1 MKRIHLLLL
10 WTVLYFSPQ
19 VHSAPLTCNHEA
31 IVNYVT
37 SGTFST
43 GTQHI
48 EKFNLADGSL
58 VSDTPVNG
66 LRGVTSLGYN
76 MVDNYLWGFNM
87 ANKKIVRIDANND
100 SITHN
105 VTGLIDELYSG
116 ADVNSQGIL
125 HLSVNQNV
133 YNHASST
140 LKIERIDLNTATPT
154 LLAPLRLNTSIDAL
168 DVSFNPLDNHLY
180 FIARDGKFYRIRIA
194 NGGTTGTV
202 ELVGDTGL
210 GSIYNVVAY
219 FDKDGNFYFN
229 TNSTAIYQLKF
240 TASGITSVTNFATL
254 SKGLT
259 QGDGA
264 MCAKAGMA
272 PPPPPPPA
280 PTPFT
285 CQSESF
291 VSFNTEGSP
300 MIGESKFNTISL
312 LDGGVLKSPDIL
324 NGVQGVNSVGYN
336 IIDNFVWGYNLASS
350 QLVKIGA
357 NHSAELYNIS
367 GLDKRFYVAADVN
380 KQGILYLSSRNTAS
394 ERLKLAR
401 VNLTT
406 KTALSE
412 VTLNQEINTADM
424 AFNPIDNHLYFIQTG
439 TDILYKIVFSAD
451 GLTGTVTSVGS
462 TGLGAISPIIT
473 FFDKDGN
480 FYFNANNN
488 AMYKVDTKA
497 STPTATFFTNL
508 DTNLVN
514 GDGARCANAGMAP
527 PPVLTPFSCTDTFFF
542 SNRSQSGTA
551 ATDSGASW
559 LHTINRNDTPY
570 SFESIGSGY
579 SSNNGGYNAIGYNVK
594 DNFIY
599 GLYQK
604 MLVKIDQNGTVLELG
619 EIDGLDGTQ
628 YYAGEFD
635 RDGYYYVSGS
645 GGPSNTM
652 YKIDIA
658 QKKVIQ
664 IIPLSQNLMVWDF
677 AIDETGDYFYAMNV
691 NYGGADYVNDKVS
704 KIELST
710 GTVTTIGMAHDSL
723 SSYISLVFSDK
734 TGQIFMLSND
744 NGFYKVDTTTGALT
758 HLSSTQ
764 TLNFY
769 NDGTSCPNAVINT
782 LELSPCA
789 GPDTDKDTVPD
800 SCDLDSDNDGVSDL
814 EEGRNDNITSAAG
827 WNTNVGPTPYS
838 QNGWTENA
846 LTGYSQTGYNNN
858 VLANTPPDFVFGSG
872 ITKTLYGAGWILS
885 DLENPNLALAIAH
898 DDYAE
903 YTFTT
908 SPNLQPLS
916 YIKDLYTYNYYDDPY
931 KVAVLFSS
939 DNFTSY
945 ETLVFNSNMD
955 IVPLGENARGH
966 FHTSTASSLLSPSTT
981 YKLRVYFYGAEKNT
995 TTVQYDDFNFGISSH
1010 IDSDNDG
1017 IPNYLD
1023 LDSDNDGI
1031 PDNVEAQAT
1040 NKYNAPQ
1047 GTVDKN
1053 GTWSSIYGS
1062 SGLSPVDTDSDGT
1075 PDYLDL
1081 DSDNDGFFDINES
1094 GLGNNDSNNTGQ
1106 TNADVGINGI
1116 DNSPSHEHNDSYD
1129 DINGLAYE
1137 NGHYLLQ
1144 DSDEDI
1150 LKDGS
1155 NALAMIRDFNYRDA
1169 KFDAMVINVNDF
1181 AAYEG
1186 NESETEF
1193 IIPIKL
1199 SKPAPTGGI
1208 YINYLPKYL
1217 ENSNVYQDDF
1227 ADLSFQEYFEKN
1239 PVSPPEV
1246 ADALASAQAS
1256 ADVAFDIKDL
1266 ARLSTLVE
1274 ESDIEIHL
1282 HSIGQS
1288 DKMQTHTW
1296 EPDKGTTSLQLE
1308 VRLNKKAPAKG
1319 VIVYID
1325 TEDITAKEGEDYLST
1340 KNSIYFAPGEDRVIV
1355 DYLIK
1360 GDVKGEGEEQ
1370 FKVYLHTPQNAKL
1383 HKDHTNVTVTIKES
1397 ILGSYTKQHD
1407 SYKRYADSWNEFV
1420 ILYLTWKLD
1429 PKELLAYDTFEDYFV
1444 HALGKKPH
1452 NKYKQIVDNGIPITE
1467 SDYVR
1472 NTTGT
1477 FTKQSHKS
1485 HHSHKSQH
1493 KEAEYLEPVVIFI
1506 DEGETEANLTILI
1519 QGDTLYEENEP
1530 FKVLMWTE
1538 HEDVTFIKSHGD
1550 MNTSKYT
1557 DLNLST
1563 EVSLQSN
1570 ETEIVVIIL
1579 NDDEKPADNIAEFR
1593 FDCLDREK
1601 YKDFSIIG
1609 NDIRTPLLSEK
1620 RQNSN
1625 IMCNAVNA
1633 SSLSGLRI
1641 KDHNAYHENNGTIS
1655 FWMYDTSTIASS
1667 KTILNKGSFS
1677 VGTKTGSSNANKHL
1691 EITLGNGSTITSTS
1705 SYDPNSPTWIF
1716 VTLSYERNGQ
1726 LKLYLNGKL
1735 DIQGNYD
1742 GSFQNEQDISLGA
1755 YEGYVDEFYL
1765 FDNSM
1770 TRDEI
1775 AYLYQQQLA
1784 NINVD
1789 MTPRDCACSQSMPPL
1804 LAEYRYD
1811 VCFWYGQ
1818 EGEVIDHSSYNNHLN
1833 TQGLIQPYPN
1843 GKIHNGPQFDAN
1855 KTQILGSIE
1864 GSISNEITVST
1875 WFKTKETQTLGVQTP
1890 LVELSESGT
1899 KNNNISLSYHTDG
1912 QTLIAWS
1919 SNENNEKS
1927 AVVQYNLEQN
1937 GFHDDT
1943 WHMATFTYNDGTS
1956 KLYVDGELKH
1966 TMTKDIGQLTEI
1978 TKLTIGSSY
1987 DNSVVFKG
1995 ALDETLLFGEA
2006 LTASEIEAIYAYTN
2020 QNKSWDGND
2029 RNTTIC
2035 DYPNVSISN
2044 PTIKE
2049 GDSGISVMEFKI
2061 GLDTVPQVPTDLAY
2075 TLHEGT
2081 ATLDDNDYQEPEL
2094 TEKLTFSTT
2103 ETEKTIRVNIV
2114 GDMKIEPSETLSL
2127 TVSSPLLT
2135 IPTNQDHGIGT
2146 IINDDAALFAIERAD
2161 VESLNPPA
2169 AIDALTMAKKSALYT
2184 QVVNQ
2189 DFDYSIVSYEKNTT
2203 GYLETVSGVEDLTLK
2218 IELKDVNST
2227 NQEILY
2233 RAYFYIPSGSTNSR
2247 FRIDNLS
2254 NDLQISQAT
2263 RHAKFEVT
2271 ALLDQNG
2278 SIIHGDLTQ
2287 NNDFDQT
2294 LASQNG
2300 IEQVGHSDL
2309 FAIRPLG
2316 YYFEIRDNEEHNNS
2330 LYAQNDQDNTVKLAA
2345 QHDYKLYLAAIT
2357 NMDNNVS
2364 TQYRL
2369 LGNSELNASLSFDD
2383 KSTCRDTQDGELHYV
2398 NNSQSFQ
2405 SEDLGSII
2413 ESSQLGNITLAHHNV
2428 GNYQLEI
2435 QDINWT
2441 YVDQHNDPDLTG
2453 CIIGSSSNIRQDNK
2467 YGCNFSSDI
2476 YGDFNIEYQAY
2487 EFNLSNTQLHN
2498 ISQNGQSYLYMGDD
2512 LEENKQMGIELSTD
2526 ILALGAKGIQLS
2538 NYTSS
2543 CVSKDVNINLSY
2555 LLTDQNTSSAS
2566 NYQDFRTTEGTVQPL
2581 QMMKILN
2588 ETNSSIIDTH
2598 FSNSINIP
2606 KTAFLDPNEGN
2617 SSLKLLYNI
2626 QKSTS
2631 ETINPIHVNFLNLKA
2646 DANETEHH
2654 VEGKQKTA
2662 EEKIGSGHINTE
2674 RTFYFSRLEPD
2685 LKNYPATPHPSITTP
2700 LSVEIFCDVNRTW
2713 CSKMVPSDIGVNSL
2727 YSIYGWYI
2735 SKTHQNTDGS
2745 YSLETGTIKINPDN
2759 GTSPLTVA
2767 GLQTAIDID
2776 EDLSTTDGRFR
2787 DTSVNLLG
2795 GFANNDEA
2803 TRSVSVEVRVTPDP
2817 WLRYNPNV
2825 TRGGNSSYN
2834 VTFKN
2839 PNFGTISGV
2848 GESGQILNIDANT
2861 KKTNKLSW

>member
-10 WTVLYFSPQ
+10 WVVIYFSPQ

-37 SGTFST
+37 SGNFST

-100 SITHN
+100 SITYN

-125 HLSVNQNV
+125 HLSVNKNV

-154 LLAPLRLNTSIDAL
+154 LLAPLTLNTSIDAL

-240 TASGITSVTNFATL
+240 TASDITSVANFATL

-264 MCAKAGMA
+264 MCAKAG
-272 PPPPPPPA
+272 
-280 PTPFT
+280 
-285 CQSESF
+285 
-291 VSFNTEGSP
+291 
-300 MIGESKFNTISL
+300 
-312 LDGGVLKSPDIL
+312 
-324 NGVQGVNSVGYN
+324 
-336 IIDNFVWGYNLASS
+336 
-350 QLVKIGA
+350 
-357 NHSAELYNIS
+357 
-367 GLDKRFYVAADVN
+367 
-380 KQGILYLSSRNTAS
+380 
-394 ERLKLAR
+394 
-401 VNLTT
+401 
-406 KTALSE
+406 
-412 VTLNQEINTADM
+412 
-424 AFNPIDNHLYFIQTG
+424 
-439 TDILYKIVFSAD
+439 
-451 GLTGTVTSVGS
+451 
-462 TGLGAISPIIT
+462 IT
-473 FFDKDGN
+473 
-480 FYFNANNN
+480 
-488 AMYKVDTKA
+488 
-497 STPTATFFTNL
+497 
-508 DTNLVN
+508 
-514 GDGARCANAGMAP
+514 P

-559 LHTINRNDTPY
+559 LHAINRNDTPY

-579 SSNNGGYNAIGYNVK
+579 SSNDGGYNAIGYNVK

-664 IIPLSQNLMVWDF
+664 IIPLSQNLMIWDF

-814 EEGRNDNITSAAG
+814 EEGRNNNITSAAG

-858 VLANTPPDFVFGSG
+858 VLANTPPDFIFGSG

-903 YTFTT
+903 YSFTT

-931 KVAVLFSS
+931 KIAVLFSS

-1040 NKYNAPQ
+1040 NHYNAPQ

-1053 GTWSSIYGS
+1053 GTWSNIYGS

-1155 NALAMIRDFNYRDA
+1155 NALAMIRDLDYRDA
-1169 KFDAMVINVNDF
+1169 NFDAMVIDVNDF

-1186 NESETEF
+1186 NASETEF

-1239 PVSPPEV
+1239 PVSPPE
-1246 ADALASAQAS
+1246 ASDEAS
-1256 ADVAFDIKDL
+1256 NDVAFDIKDL
-1266 ARLSTLVE
+1266 SRLSTLVE

-1308 VRLNKKAPAKG
+1308 VKLNKKAPAKG
-1319 VIVYID
+1319 VIVSID
-1325 TEDITAKEGEDYLST
+1325 TEDITAKEGEDYIAT
-1340 KNSIYFAPGEDRVIV
+1340 KNSIYFAPGEERVIV

-1407 SYKRYADSWNEFV
+1407 SYKRYADSWYEFV
-1420 ILYLTWKLD
+1420 ILYLRWKLD
-1429 PKELLAYDTFEDYFV
+1429 PKELLAYHTFEDYFV
-1444 HALGKKPH
+1444 QALGKKTN
-1452 NKYKQIVDNGIPITE
+1452 NKYKQIVDNGIPITQ

-1519 QGDTLYEENEP
+1519 QGDTIYEDNEP

-1563 EVSLQSN
+1563 EVTLQSN

-1601 YKDFSIIG
+1601 YKDFSVIG

-1705 SYDPNSPTWIF
+1705 SYDPNAPTWIF

-1735 DIQGNYD
+1735 DTQGNYD

-1775 AYLYQQQLA
+1775 AYLHQQQLA

-1937 GFHDDT
+1937 GFHDET

-2006 LTASEIEAIYAYTN
+2006 LTASEIEAIYAHTN
-2020 QNKSWDGND
+2020 QNKSWDGSD

-2309 FAIRPLG
+2309 FAIRPFG

-2498 ISQNGQSYLYMGDD
+2498 ISQNGQSYLYMGDN
-2512 LEENKQMGIELSTD
+2512 LEQNKQMGIELSTD

-2566 NYQDFRTTEGTVQPL
+2566 NYQDFITTEGTVQPL

-2588 ETNSSIIDTH
+2588 ETNGSIIDTH

-2606 KTAFLDPNEGN
+2606 RTAFLDSNEGN

-2631 ETINPIHVNFLNLKA
+2631 ETMNPIHVNFLNLKA

-2662 EEKIGSGHINTE
+2662 EEKIGSGQINTE

-2685 LKNYPATPHPSITTP
+2685 LKNYPATPHPSIKTP

-2713 CSKMVPSDIGVNSL
+2713 CSKMIPSDIGVNSL

-2745 YSLETGTIKINPDN
+2745 YALETGTIKINPDN

-2767 GLQTAIDID
+2767 GLETAIDID

-2795 GFANNDEA
+2795 GFANDDEA